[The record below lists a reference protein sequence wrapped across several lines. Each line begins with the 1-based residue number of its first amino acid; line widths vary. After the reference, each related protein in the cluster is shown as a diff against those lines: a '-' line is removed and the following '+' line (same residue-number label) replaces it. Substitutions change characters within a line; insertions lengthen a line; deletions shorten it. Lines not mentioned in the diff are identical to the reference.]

1 MARVTWK
8 MKKTADGAYEGW
20 VILPFDMP
28 SLHAAAARARGL
40 PPPRAPRRHPARAA
54 KPVAIK
60 AKGKTPAGALSS
72 AANLADKL
80 ISNPIVSSI
89 LPPGTGA
96 AVKGIKYISKAA
108 KVGKLGK
115 AVGKLVGPGAKR
127 LGKALMSFF

>member
-8 MKKTADGAYEGW
+8 MKKLAEGSYEGW
-20 VILPFDMP
+20 VILPMDMP
-28 SLHAAAARARGL
+28 SLHKATAAARGR
-40 PPPRAPRRHPARAA
+40 PAPRIRVHDAR
-54 KPVAIK
+54 PVAIK

-80 ISNPIVSSI
+80 LGNPIVASM

-96 AVKGIKYISKAA
+96 AVQGIKMISKAA

-115 AVGKLVGPGAKR
+115 AVGKIVGPGAKR